1 MEKWLGVIFFVSNL
15 SWMMGW
21 FVMLTFWILIC
32 ECSIWIQKFLE
43 EVGSCHGVKQFIK
56 PLIQFSSTDRT
67 TYLACTPSTARMNSK
82 LQRNQSSSNG
92 ERTLKDAL
100 RNLEVNATKEML
112 IHQHLSEKKLMNFS
126 CLYKVLRITSAHHLH
141 YIQIQE

>member
-1 MEKWLGVIFFVSNL
+1 MNVQFEYRNFWKEWGHGYFFAFRHPKNL
-15 SWMMGW
+15 TVALNWH
-21 FVMLTFWILIC
+21 
-32 ECSIWIQKFLE
+32 QKEFF
-43 EVGSCHGVKQFIK
+43 KQFIK
-56 PLIQFSSTDRT
+56 SLIQFSSTDRT

-112 IHQHLSEKKLMNFS
+112 IHQQLSEKKFS